1 MHPKSLNRHLKKTHN
16 TEFTPS
22 CICVDESE
30 GIYFVKK
37 SMKGGIVY
45 CNSSLFNQ
53 FWKTEAAETG
63 VYSRILRVF
72 QNSLPPDVINTCILM
87 QYQWWGVLEYGY
99 LK

>member
-1 MHPKSLNRHLKKTHN
+1 MTEVKLTYLVTKMQTVLVVEHKKKPAAHSVNCSLCNLTMHPKSLNRHLKKTHN

-45 CNSSLFNQ
+45 
-53 FWKTEAAETG
+53 
-63 VYSRILRVF
+63 
-72 QNSLPPDVINTCILM
+72 
-87 QYQWWGVLEYGY
+87 
-99 LK
+99 